1 MIKLMASTQKNLI
14 QSSTDNNELSP
25 DQTLGLV
32 SLSLMQ
38 KLSQKDPSLSW
49 LIEDNKD
56 LRNHRNLRDRLELI
70 DLAIK
75 TGAPLSTAEVSF
87 LLGAKPGKSKIERA
101 GLVAIKVSRNVWKI
115 TKNNNE
121 NNYWRN

>member
-1 MIKLMASTQKNLI
+1 MASTQKNPI
-14 QSSTDNNELSP
+14 KSSPENNELSP

-38 KLSQKDPSLSW
+38 KLSQKDPSLNW

-56 LRNHRNLRDRLELI
+56 LQNLKSFRNRLELV

-75 TGAPLSTAEVSF
+75 TGAPISTSEVSF
-87 LLGAKPGKSKIERA
+87 LMGAKPGKSRIERA
-101 GLVAIKVSRNVWKI
+101 GLVAIKVSRNVWKVA
-115 TKNNNE
+115 KNNNE

>member
-1 MIKLMASTQKNLI
+1 MTSSHKNALKSSSEDKELI
-14 QSSTDNNELSP
+14 A

-32 SLSLMQ
+32 SLTLMQ

-49 LIEDNKD
+49 LVDDNKELQD
-56 LRNHRNLRDRLELI
+56 IKNFRNRLELI

-75 TGAPLSTAEVSF
+75 TGAPISTAEVSF
-87 LLGAKPGKSKIERA
+87 LMGAKPGKTKVERG
-101 GLVAIKVSRNVWKI
+101 GLLAIKVSRNVWKI
-115 TKNNNE
+115 VKNNSE

>member
-1 MIKLMASTQKNLI
+1 MASTQKNHN
-14 QSSTDNNELSP
+14 QSSPDNKDLTP

-49 LIEDNKD
+49 LIEENKE
-56 LRNHRNLRDRLELI
+56 LKTLQNLRDRLELI

-75 TGAPLSTAEVSF
+75 TSAPISTAEVTF
-87 LLGAKPGKSKIERA
+87 LMGAKPGKSKVERG
-101 GLVAIKVSRNVWKI
+101 GLLAIKISRNVWKI
-115 TKNNNE
+115 AKNSNE
-121 NNYWRN
+121 NSYWRN

>member
-1 MIKLMASTQKNLI
+1 MASTHKNQI
-14 QSSTDNNELSP
+14 KPNPNNEDLSP

-49 LIEDNKD
+49 LIEENKD
-56 LRNHRNLRDRLELI
+56 LKNLKNLRDRLELI

-75 TGAPLSTAEVSF
+75 TGAPISTAEVSF
-87 LLGAKPGKSKIERA
+87 LMGAKPGKSKVERA
-101 GLVAIKVSRNVWKI
+101 GLLAIKVSRNVWKI
-115 TKNNNE
+115 VKNSNE

>member
-1 MIKLMASTQKNLI
+1 MTSSHKNALKSSSADKELI
-14 QSSTDNNELSP
+14 A

-32 SLSLMQ
+32 SLTLMQ

-49 LIEDNKD
+49 LVDDNKELQD
-56 LRNHRNLRDRLELI
+56 IKNFRNRLELI

-75 TGAPLSTAEVSF
+75 TGAPISTAEVSF
-87 LLGAKPGKSKIERA
+87 LMGAKPGKTKVERG
-101 GLVAIKVSRNVWKI
+101 GLLAIKVSRNVWKI
-115 TKNNNE
+115 VKNNSE

>member
-1 MIKLMASTQKNLI
+1 MASTQKNPI
-14 QSSTDNNELSP
+14 QSSPDNKELSP

-49 LIEDNKD
+49 LIEENKD
-56 LRNHRNLRDRLELI
+56 LRDLKNLRDRLELV

-75 TGAPLSTAEVSF
+75 TGAPISTAEVSF
-87 LLGAKPGKSKIERA
+87 LMGAKPGKSKIERA

-115 TKNNNE
+115 AKNNNE

>member
-1 MIKLMASTQKNLI
+1 MASTQKNPIKSSPKNRELI
-14 QSSTDNNELSP
+14 S

-38 KLSQKDPSLSW
+38 KLSQKDPSLGW
-49 LIEDNKD
+49 LIEENND
-56 LRNHRNLRDRLELI
+56 LKNLKNLRDRLELV

-75 TGAPLSTAEVSF
+75 TGAPISTAEVSF
-87 LLGAKPGKSKIERA
+87 LMGAKPGKSKVERA
-101 GLVAIKVSRNVWKI
+101 GLLAIKVSRNAWKI
-115 TKNNNE
+115 VKNNSE

>member
-1 MIKLMASTQKNLI
+1 MASSPKKSI
-14 QSSTDNNELSP
+14 ESTTKAKDLSP

-38 KLSQKDPSLSW
+38 KLSQKDPSFSW
-49 LIEDNKD
+49 LIENDSDNINFKK
-56 LRNHRNLRDRLELI
+56 LRNRLELT

-75 TGAPLSTAEVSF
+75 TGAPLSTQEIT
-87 LLGAKPGKSKIERA
+87 LLMGAKPGKTKVQRGGLLATKI
-101 GLVAIKVSRNVWKI
+101 SRNVWKI
-115 TKNNNE
+115 SKTNDE

>member
-1 MIKLMASTQKNLI
+1 MASTQKNPIKSSPKNRELI
-14 QSSTDNNELSP
+14 S

-38 KLSQKDPSLSW
+38 KLSQKDPSLGW
-49 LIEDNKD
+49 LIEENND
-56 LRNHRNLRDRLELI
+56 LKNLKNLRDRLELV

-75 TGAPLSTAEVSF
+75 TGAPISTAEVSF
-87 LLGAKPGKSKIERA
+87 LMGAKPGKSKVERA
-101 GLVAIKVSRNVWKI
+101 GLLAIKVSRNTWKI
-115 TKNNNE
+115 VKNSNE

>member
-1 MIKLMASTQKNLI
+1 MASTHKNQI
-14 QSSTDNNELSP
+14 KSNPNNDDLSP

-49 LIEDNKD
+49 LIEENKD
-56 LRNHRNLRDRLELI
+56 LKNLKNLRDRLELI

-75 TGAPLSTAEVSF
+75 TGAPISTAEVSF
-87 LLGAKPGKSKIERA
+87 LMGAKPGKSKVERA
-101 GLVAIKVSRNVWKI
+101 GLLAIKVSRNVWKI
-115 TKNNNE
+115 VKNSNE

>member
-1 MIKLMASTQKNLI
+1 MASTQKNPAKL
-14 QSSTDNNELSP
+14 SPESKELSP

-56 LRNHRNLRDRLELI
+56 LQNLKNLRDRLELI

-75 TGAPLSTAEVSF
+75 TGAPISTAEVSF
-87 LLGAKPGKSKIERA
+87 LMGAKPGKSRVERA
-101 GLVAIKVSRNVWKI
+101 GLLAIKVSRNSWKI
-115 TKNNNE
+115 VKNVNE

>member
-1 MIKLMASTQKNLI
+1 MASTHKNQI
-14 QSSTDNNELSP
+14 KPNPNNEDLSP

-49 LIEDNKD
+49 LIEENKD
-56 LRNHRNLRDRLELI
+56 LKNLKNLRDRLELI

-75 TGAPLSTAEVSF
+75 TGAPISTAEVSF
-87 LLGAKPGKSKIERA
+87 LMGAKPGKSKVERA
-101 GLVAIKVSRNVWKI
+101 GLLAIKVSRNVWKI
-115 TKNNNE
+115 VKNSNE
-121 NNYWRN
+121 NSYWRN

>member
-1 MIKLMASTQKNLI
+1 MASTHKNQI
-14 QSSTDNNELSP
+14 KPNPNNEDLSP

-49 LIEDNKD
+49 LIEENND
-56 LRNHRNLRDRLELI
+56 LKNLKNFRDRLELV

-75 TGAPLSTAEVSF
+75 TGAPISTAEVTF
-87 LLGAKPGKSKIERA
+87 LMGAKPGKSKVERA
-101 GLVAIKVSRNVWKI
+101 GLLAIKVSRNTWKI
-115 TKNNNE
+115 VKNSNE
-121 NNYWRN
+121 NSYWRN

>member
-1 MIKLMASTQKNLI
+1 MTSPHKNPIKASSENR
-14 QSSTDNNELSP
+14 ELSP

-38 KLSQKDPSLSW
+38 KLSQKDPSFSW
-49 LIEDNKD
+49 LIDDNKD
-56 LRNHRNLRDRLELI
+56 FRNMKNFRNRLELI

-75 TGAPLSTAEVSF
+75 TGAPISTAEVSF
-87 LLGAKPGKSKIERA
+87 LIGAKPGKSRVERG
-101 GLVAIKVSRNVWKI
+101 GLIAIKVSRNVWKI
-115 TKNNNE
+115 AKNSSE

>member
-1 MIKLMASTQKNLI
+1 MASTHKNQIKPNL
-14 QSSTDNNELSP
+14 NNEDLSP

-49 LIEDNKD
+49 LIEENKD
-56 LRNHRNLRDRLELI
+56 LKNLKNLRDRLELI

-75 TGAPLSTAEVSF
+75 TGAPISTAEVSF
-87 LLGAKPGKSKIERA
+87 LMGAKPGKSKVERA
-101 GLVAIKVSRNVWKI
+101 GLLAIKVSRNVWKI
-115 TKNNNE
+115 VKNSNE